1 MKGNKPKF
9 LAYRQE
15 DEAKYQEEVA
25 KLSARGKH
33 VIFGQGLTDWRTFYD
48 NFLVNRELGDFS
60 KYRNAGQHTK
70 KEILAMARRIL
81 NKDGLYTKELE
92 KFELEKSLLHPRARG
107 LMKRLNLY
115 NFETFYYK
123 IVIEK
128 QYFDFDDWNPF
139 YLPELYGF
147 IESYCAY
154 LGVEAPKKNDRGNS
168 FFPKKNVEKMEQ
180 MIERRFKEKFADLS
194 QSTKRHLYVHGNS
207 DYDSFYNT
215 YISYISPLNDIY
227 NKLGEAALLE
237 VIRFGQMLEDY
248 KKELQIESNKEV

>member
-1 MKGNKPKF
+1 MVDKYKI
-9 LAYRQE
+9 LVYRQE

-25 KLSARGKH
+25 NLTIRGQNA
-33 VIFGQGLTDWRTFYD
+33 IRFQELTDWRTFYRRFLID
-48 NFLVNRELGDFS
+48 RNFWEYTNF
-60 KYRNAGQHTK
+60 RNIGKNTQ
-70 KEILAMARRIL
+70 EEVLAMARRIL

-92 KFELEKSLLHPRARG
+92 KFESEKRLLIPHASS
-107 LMKRLNLY
+107 LMKRLNLF
-115 NFETFYYK
+115 NFEPFFYQ

-128 QYFDFDDWNPF
+128 KYFDFEGWTPF
-139 YLPELYGF
+139 YLPQFYGF

-180 MIERRFKEKFADLS
+180 MFERRFKEKFADLS

-227 NKLGEAALLE
+227 NKLGESALLE
-237 VIRFGQMLEDY
+237 VIRFGQMLVDY
-248 KKELQIESNKEV
+248 KKELEVEGNKEV